1 MRIKNYHDLLKLR
14 TLEERFDYLKLGGK
28 VGRSTWGSDRYFN
41 QRFYHSPEW
50 RRIRDIVIVRDDG
63 CDLGIKEFPIGDKII
78 IHHMNPLTIQD
89 LLKGNLDVLDP
100 QYLICTSNLTHQA
113 IHYGDEKLLP
123 QIPIERISGDTKLW

>member
-63 CDLGIKEFPIGDKII
+63 CDLGIKDFPIGEKII
-78 IHHMNPLTIQD
+78 IHHMNPVIIQD
-89 LLKGNLDVLDP
+89 ILEGNLAILDP
-100 QYLICTSNLTHQA
+100 QYLICVSNLTHQA
-113 IHYGDEKLLP
+113 IHYGDKNLLP
-123 QIPIERISGDTKLW
+123 QIPVERISGDTKLW